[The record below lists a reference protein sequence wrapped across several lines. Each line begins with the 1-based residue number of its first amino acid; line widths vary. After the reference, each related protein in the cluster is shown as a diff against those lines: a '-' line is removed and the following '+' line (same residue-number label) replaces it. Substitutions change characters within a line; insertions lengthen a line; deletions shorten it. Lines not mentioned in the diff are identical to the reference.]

1 LSLAAKDTKEKV
13 FDAPPN
19 IVYAAV
25 QKVVRD
31 HYAVTFAD
39 DKQMLVSFHTSNG
52 WAGPYLGNVSVEVEN
67 GKGKLHITL
76 QAMKNGNFGKAG
88 RIEDDIIKWV
98 EEELNKKY

>member
-1 LSLAAKDTKEKV
+1 
-13 FDAPPN
+13 
-19 IVYAAV
+19 
-25 QKVVRD
+25 
-31 HYAVTFAD
+31 
-39 DKQMLVSFHTSNG
+39 LVSFHTSNG